1 MPQADG
7 SAKLNKETYFREQIL
22 CERWQIGGSRLPAF
36 LLREGDIMSGEKRAL
51 TLEDFWRLKTVDDPQ
66 PSPDGTRV
74 AYVVGSFDE
83 AKNQAHSAIWLASLE
98 DGQCHQLTS
107 GESQDMQPRWSPD
120 GSRLAFVSTRHE
132 GKPQLFLIEVAGGE
146 ARRLTSVADGA
157 ASPLWSPDG
166 KHLCYTST
174 PETDR
179 QKVPQETA
187 WFEAHGEVDKGAP
200 RLRRQSELLT
210 RFDARGYIERRAQ
223 LFVLNLDDTQAEPR
237 QLTEGDFDAAQA
249 VWSPDGALIAFVSNR
264 SADVSAS
271 LGSDIWTVA
280 VENGE
285 LQRLTDGDLSV
296 LLPSWSP
303 DGQRLAFFAEHPLNA
318 RSGYED
324 PHLWLVSRS
333 GGDQRDLMSHLDRSL
348 SAIQPDY
355 HFGGGAA
362 PLWVPDG
369 HTLYFVSAEHGSNAI
384 FALAVEAGDCWR
396 VSSTAA
402 DIVALKSVEARQ
414 MFVGV
419 AATSEQP
426 YDLFTLPWSGAT
438 TEQGNHRSS
447 PIPSR
452 ELPLQPLVS
461 TNQALLAEVRIAP
474 TERISFT
481 GPDGWEIEGWLVE
494 PPDSEG
500 PCPLILHVHGGP
512 YSAWGHSFYFQAQ
525 ALAGAGYASL
535 YINPRGSK
543 GYHLA
548 FTQAADWGEKDFLDL
563 MAGVDAVVAMGKA
576 DPQRLGITGISYGGF
591 MTNWALGH
599 TNRFA
604 AGVSVNGVSNMVSM
618 CGTSDVGALWLGAQY
633 GHFWESEETWQWYR
647 ARSPITYVDRIATPL
662 LLLQSE
668 NDYRCPIEQGEQL
681 FTALCARR
689 QTVELIRFPN
699 ASHAIAGSASPH
711 HRYFQWKLTLDWFEM
726 YLKPHGQ

>member
-1 MPQADG
+1 
-7 SAKLNKETYFREQIL
+7 
-22 CERWQIGGSRLPAF
+22 
-36 LLREGDIMSGEKRAL
+36 MSEEKRAL

-66 PSPDGTRV
+66 PSPDGTQV

-98 DGQCHQLTS
+98 DGRCHQLTS

-146 ARRLTSVADGA
+146 ARRLTSIADGA

-166 KHLCYTST
+166 KQLCYTST

-179 QKVPQETA
+179 QKVLQETA
-187 WFEAHGEVDKGAP
+187 WFEAHSEVDKNTP
-200 RLRRQSELLT
+200 RLRHQSELLT

-223 LFVLNLDDTQAEPR
+223 LFVLNLDDAQTEPR

-249 VWSPDGALIAFVSNR
+249 AWSPDGALIAFVANR
-264 SADVSAS
+264 SADANAS
-271 LGSDIWTVA
+271 LSSDIWTVA
-280 VENGE
+280 VESGE
-285 LQRLTDGDLSV
+285 LQCLTNGDLSA
-296 LLPSWSP
+296 LLPAWSP
-303 DGQRLAFFAEHPLNA
+303 DGQSLAFFAEHPLNA
-318 RSGYED
+318 RKGYED
-324 PHLWLVSRS
+324 PHIWLVSRT
-333 GGDQRDLMSHLDRSL
+333 GGDQRDLMSHLDRTL
-348 SAIQPDY
+348 AAMQPDY
-355 HFGGGAA
+355 HFGGVAA
-362 PLWVPDG
+362 PVWSPDG
-369 HTLYFVSAEHGSNAI
+369 HTLYFVSAEHGANAI
-384 FALAVEAGDCWR
+384 FALAIATGDCWR

-402 DIVALKSVEARQ
+402 DIVALESVEARQ
-414 MFVGV
+414 TFVGV

-426 YDLFTLPWSGAT
+426 YDLFTLPWSGG
-438 TEQGNHRSS
+438 E
-447 PIPSR
+447 
-452 ELPLQPLVS
+452 LQPLVS

-481 GPDGWEIEGWLVE
+481 GPDGWEIEGWLVK
-494 PPDSEG
+494 PQHSEG
-500 PCPLILHVHGGP
+500 SYPLILHVHGGP
-512 YSAWGHSFYFQAQ
+512 YSAWGYSFYFQAQ

-543 GYHLA
+543 GYHLG

-563 MAGVDAVVAMGKA
+563 MAGIEAVLAAGEA

-604 AGVSVNGVSNMVSM
+604 AGVSVNGVSNMVSIS
-618 CGTSDVGALWLGAQY
+618 GTSDLVALWLGTQY
-633 GHFWESEETWQWYR
+633 GRFWESEETWQWYR
-647 ARSPITYVDRIATPL
+647 ARSPITYVDRISTPL

-681 FTALCARR
+681 FTALCVRQ

-699 ASHAIAGSASPH
+699 ASHAIASTASPH
-711 HRYFQWKLTLDWFEM
+711 HRYFQWKLTLDWFET
-726 YLKPHGQ
+726 YLKARGQ